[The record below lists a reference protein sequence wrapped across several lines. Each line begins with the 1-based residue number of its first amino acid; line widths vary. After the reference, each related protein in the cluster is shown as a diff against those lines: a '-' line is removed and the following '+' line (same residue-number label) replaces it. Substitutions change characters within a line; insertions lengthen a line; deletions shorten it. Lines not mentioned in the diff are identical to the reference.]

1 MDTSMSAAFE
11 RAAVKSVI
19 VNILYANAVKAI
31 RCRGD
36 NLDKAA
42 EDVLR
47 EIQLSGNSRDHLN
60 ALALG
65 FVRFVDRDMKGASPS
80 TLSPQGGV
88 VGHSQADQCDNQ
100 TTPADNATMPA
111 DNATMPPRA
120 AGAGHHATDDQSE
133 RAGSAQAKASEDGAN
148 PSTNYN
154 APAPP
159 SEVLKL
165 KPIQRP
171 SIITPE
177 DRRQFALSRMT
188 ELGRPVGE
196 CTASDLRNLIKK
208 NVVNAS
214 YYNALLH
221 GMSEYGTVSQ
231 YYSEAEAAKALHIAR
246 TAQGLDSA
254 LITQPKAYSR
264 NEYHA
269 NA

>member
-88 VGHSQADQCDNQ
+88 VGQLESDNQ
-100 TTPADNATMPA
+100 PHPADNATML
-111 DNATMPPRA
+111 PRA
-120 AGAGHHATDDQSE
+120 AGEGQPPNTLSGSGHDMPDNQHTS
-133 RAGSAQAKASEDGAN
+133 AGSAQAKAS
-148 PSTNYN
+148 
-154 APAPP
+154 
-159 SEVLKL
+159 SEALKL